1 MAANTSLRRIAE
13 TANLGGLKLEYEGDV
28 ARIRIPA
35 DQLFQPGTAQM
46 LPSAAAA
53 LDPLVSAIP
62 QAFARQRI
70 AIEGYTDDRPT
81 YGGVF
86 ASAHQLTGAQAMA
99 VFDYMTKRGGLP
111 PQQLFVLAQGA
122 NYRELRMKRPLA
134 GSEPAG

>member
-1 MAANTSLRRIAE
+1 MAANTSLSWIAE

-28 ARIRIPA
+28 AGFGFRRINCSSR
-35 DQLFQPGTAQM
+35 GTAQM

-86 ASAHQLTGAQAMA
+86 ASAHQLMGL
-99 VFDYMTKRGGLP
+99 KRWRYLTI
-111 PQQLFVLAQGA
+111 
-122 NYRELRMKRPLA
+122 
-134 GSEPAG
+134 